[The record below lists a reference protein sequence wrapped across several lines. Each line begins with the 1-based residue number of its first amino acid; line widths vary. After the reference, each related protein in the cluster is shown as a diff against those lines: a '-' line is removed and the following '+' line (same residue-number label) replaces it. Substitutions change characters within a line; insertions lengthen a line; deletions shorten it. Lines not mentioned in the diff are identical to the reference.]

1 MFGCCLFEACSILMV
16 EREGEWIHERDE
28 EDKSWDELGEEKLRT
43 GCIVRERRRRRRR
56 RRVAE
61 IRKL

>member
-43 GCIVRERRRRRRR
+43 GCIVRE
-56 RRVAE
+56 
-61 IRKL
+61 KN